1 MSAMGSRPAEF
12 LRRRLMF
19 GILVAAVAAGPAS
32 AQDHLEPER
41 GTVNDSLA
49 SLDYAAR
56 LHTALFKDAAYH
68 YRARVICEPAF
79 RPRWAVTLVC
89 EAGDRPEYFVEYAGL
104 ENRKDGEFR
113 AQKSR
118 VPLDREAA
126 EAVQEVW
133 LRMLRAVHYPD
144 APRAGADGVTYHFS
158 RFVPRGLAD
167 PLAPGGWEAG
177 QVWTPDPTS
186 TTGRLASIG
195 EAMREYAMAARE
207 QRAGVR
213 DRILKQAI
221 ALKSELDQHPKP
233 AGKMP

>member
-1 MSAMGSRPAEF
+1 
-12 LRRRLMF
+12 MF
-19 GILVAAVAAGPAS
+19 GTLVIAVAACNAS

-41 GTVNDSLA
+41 GSVNDSLT
-49 SLDYAAR
+49 SLDYATR
-56 LHTALFKDAAYH
+56 LQKALFKDAAYH

-89 EAGDRPEYFVEYAGL
+89 EAGHRPEYFVEYAVL
-104 ENRKDGEFR
+104 EDRKDGEFR
-113 AQKSR
+113 AQKPR
-118 VPLDREAA
+118 VALDRGAA

-133 LRMLRAVHYPD
+133 LRMLRAARYPD
-144 APRAGADGVTYHFS
+144 VPRAGADGATYHFS
-158 RFVPRGLAD
+158 RFVPLGLAE

-177 QVWTPDPTS
+177 QIWTPDPTS

-195 EAMREYAMAARE
+195 MAMREYAMAAQE
-207 QRAGVR
+207 HRAGVR

-221 ALKSELDQHPKP
+221 ALKSELDKHPKP